1 VSGRQSRLF
10 VSTLRKKA
18 DGASASSAFKPG
30 VANATQCLRHPHAND
45 CIILQLK
52 SRHGALDKV
61 IDREPERSVLLV
73 REHRIADKL
82 L

>member
-1 VSGRQSRLF
+1 MLG
-10 VSTLRKKA
+10 
-18 DGASASSAFKPG
+18 GESASGKYIYHMITIFL
-30 VANATQCLRHPHAND
+30 QCIII
-45 CIILQLK
+45 CISFNYILQLK

-61 IDREPERSVLLV
+61 IYREPERSVLLV